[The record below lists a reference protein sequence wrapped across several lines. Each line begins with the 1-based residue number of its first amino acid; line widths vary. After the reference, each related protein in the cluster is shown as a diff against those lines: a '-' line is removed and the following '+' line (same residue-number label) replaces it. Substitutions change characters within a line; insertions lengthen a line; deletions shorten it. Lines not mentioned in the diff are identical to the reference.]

1 MKYPF
6 PTQAAFL
13 TLVAYLPYT
22 SSAMHPT
29 RVLQLLAA
37 ASVAQ
42 ASWFNFRAEPRDEI
56 VKRQTGTSGAP
67 ETTSSVAQ
75 TTTSAAA
82 ETTSTTAAAQTTST
96 TAPAQT
102 TTTSAAPVPTTSA
115 NTPAESTTPAN
126 TAAPTTLRTS
136 TTASAA
142 NDETTTSGASAASS
156 TPTSTPEPVTST
168 IRTVITTTNSA
179 GQATSFTTDT
189 TVTHTPALNE
199 ANSGGSSSGMSTQT
213 RNTVIGVV
221 VGVGGAIVLGALG
234 FVAWRIWGKKKQ
246 AEENDGL
253 MEYNNQYGNEPKTEV
268 GSAQGAGRTPFQ
280 STLESYHAP
289 NQVNAS
295 SNF

>member
-1 MKYPF
+1 MR
-6 PTQAAFL
+6 PTS
-13 TLVAYLPYT
+13 VLP
-22 SSAMHPT
+22 
-29 RVLQLLAA
+29 LLAA

-42 ASWFNFRAEPRDEI
+42 ASWFNFRPEPRDEV
-56 VKRQTGTSGAP
+56 VKRQTGISGA
-67 ETTSSVAQ
+67 ETTTAVAPTTSAAPAETTTTAPAPVTSTTVVAA

-82 ETTSTTAAAQTTST
+82 APTTTAN
-96 TAPAQT
+96 APA
-102 TTTSAAPVPTTSA
+102 
-115 NTPAESTTPAN
+115 STTPVDS
-126 TAAPTTLRTS
+126 TAPTTLLTS
-136 TTASAA
+136 ATSAA
-142 NDETTTSGASAASS
+142 NDDKPTTSGASAASS
-156 TPTSTPEPVTST
+156 KSSTSIQPVTST
-168 IRTVITTTNSA
+168 IRTVITTTNSV
-179 GQATSFTTDT
+179 GQQTAFTTES
-189 TVTHTPALNE
+189 TVTSTPGLNE
-199 ANSGGSSSGMSTQT
+199 ANSGGSDSGMSTQT

-234 FVAWRIWGKKKQ
+234 FVAWRIWGKKKH